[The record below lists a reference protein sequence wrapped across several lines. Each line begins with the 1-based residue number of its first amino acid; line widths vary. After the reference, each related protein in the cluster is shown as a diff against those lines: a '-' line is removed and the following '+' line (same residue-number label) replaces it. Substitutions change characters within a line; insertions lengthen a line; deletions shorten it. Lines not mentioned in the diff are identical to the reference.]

1 MPCKCLLLAYAG
13 LWQLASNAPRTVAF
27 DIELWENHSW
37 GLHNIQRNRASGTVA
52 VFADGS
58 RANQF
63 AWTRFQHYFIAS
75 STGMTH
81 TIYQR
86 PPQLTVTID
95 DQTKTA
101 TIAPCGCSWQEPPE
115 GAPDAAQCA
124 AVARRY
130 LGATVTRTGS
140 DSVAGIP
147 VIRYRATAGVSHELA
162 LAPASGCDLLEE
174 QWTTYNWFGIPTSRF
189 HFVVRS
195 YAPGEPRRDLLY
207 PPAGYAVRDQSR

>member
-13 LWQLASNAPRTVAF
+13 LWQLASNTPRTVTF
-27 DIELWENHSW
+27 SIETWDNHSW
-37 GLHNIQRNRASGTVA
+37 GLHNIERGRASGTVA

-63 AWTRFQHYFIAS
+63 AWTRFQHYFIAR
-75 STGMTH
+75 STGMIH

-115 GAPDAAQCA
+115 NLPDAQCA
-124 AVARRY
+124 AAARGYLRVA
-130 LGATVTRTGS
+130 VTRTGS

-147 VIRYRATAGVSHELA
+147 VIRYRATSGVSHEVA

-174 QWTTYNWFGIPTSRF
+174 RRTTYNWFGIPTSHL
-189 HFVVRS
+189 HFIVRS
-195 YAPGEPRRDLLY
+195 YALGEPRRDLLD
-207 PPAGYAVRDQSR
+207 PPAGYAVRDRSR